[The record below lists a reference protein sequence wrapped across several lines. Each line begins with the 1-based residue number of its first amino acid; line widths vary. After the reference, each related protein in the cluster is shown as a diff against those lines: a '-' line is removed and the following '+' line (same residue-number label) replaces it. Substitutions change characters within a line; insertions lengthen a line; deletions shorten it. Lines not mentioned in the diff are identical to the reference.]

1 MALVDV
7 CGKLIDTTLKFVG
20 KPALDFAQIEL
31 EKQIARQKEEQK
43 KLLSIEYTKEE
54 LSINATNSNT
64 DTSST
69 DTQST
74 QTSQSAVD
82 SSSFDGIDISY
93 SRTYLKLDIYV

>member
-43 KLLSIEYTKEE
+43 KAFKY
-54 LSINATNSNT
+54 
-64 DTSST
+64 
-69 DTQST
+69 
-74 QTSQSAVD
+74 
-82 SSSFDGIDISY
+82 
-93 SRTYLKLDIYV
+93 RIYQRRA